1 MYLDQFGNP
10 LPAGT
15 ALRVP
20 ALFHHQ
26 GIVDYDDATGEQ
38 VMLHNSKKRGRAA
51 QTDPAEFN
59 NGRFPVALAR
69 PLQPERIAVIVQR
82 ARGTRSHRN
91 ITSIL
96 SSQSR
101 SERPMLIVL
110 SSPTTTIVKSSLA
123 WRGFFFLFLRFNH
136 ASSSFSTLHTV
147 RLTPPCM
154 MRAVVAWDK

>member
-38 VMLHNSKKRGRAA
+38 VMLHNSKKRGQVA
-51 QTDPAEFN
+51 QTDPSEFN

-69 PLQPERIAVIVQR
+69 PLPVDRLPVIVRSAREDVQSGRRWTVFDNCQDFVSR
-82 ARGTRSHRN
+82 AYDGHDGSATRTFIVGALLVSGLLWA
-91 ITSIL
+91 L
-96 SSQSR
+96 SA
-101 SERPMLIVL
+101 E
-110 SSPTTTIVKSSLA
+110 
-123 WRGFFFLFLRFNH
+123 
-136 ASSSFSTLHTV
+136 
-147 RLTPPCM
+147 
-154 MRAVVAWDK
+154 